1 MNQAASHLA
10 SQGGVLRNHSRWKDH
25 LGRNR
30 TGFTSKRKGLFKA
43 RSLSL
48 KGRQDF
54 VGGFCTFFFLV
65 VVFIRQIPSLVLIGV
80 FQDWFKTSLLGEA
93 RIAIRKVSMGFA
105 ERDTL

>member
-1 MNQAASHLA
+1 MWA
-10 SQGGVLRNHSRWKDH
+10 GFVL
-25 LGRNR
+25 
-30 TGFTSKRKGLFKA
+30 
-43 RSLSL
+43 
-48 KGRQDF
+48 
-54 VGGFCTFFFLV
+54 FFLV